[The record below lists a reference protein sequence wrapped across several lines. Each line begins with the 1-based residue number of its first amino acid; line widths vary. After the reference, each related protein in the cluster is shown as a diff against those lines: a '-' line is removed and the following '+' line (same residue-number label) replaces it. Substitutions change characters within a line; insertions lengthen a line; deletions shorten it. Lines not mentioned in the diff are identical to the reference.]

1 MGAVATE
8 TKQDQAA
15 SSVHSPLRSPAEH
28 VAPDAFSKCLDTG
41 MASTLQSLAASPPI
55 AFHLSC
61 KDPGAATYLEQAT
74 HLLQE
79 EQVMPL

>member
-8 TKQDQAA
+8 TKAGSN

-41 MASTLQSLAASPPI
+41 MEYTLLSLAVSPPT
-55 AFHLSC
+55 AFDLSW
-61 KDPGAATYLEQAT
+61 KDPGAAKYLEQAA